1 MIHRCLAHSHF
12 ILIGKR
18 GTEKELIAQYI
29 HYHKT
34 DGNGLYASIKAWE
47 LLDVSLEKVD
57 KDIKTIYI
65 HSIDQL
71 DDGLSEKLWRKIVSL
86 KGKGMTIIMDMIE
99 QQQALGIYEED
110 IVRIYIP
117 SLAERKEDLRELVT
131 SFILYFNQTLG
142 TSAIKMK
149 ENGLALL
156 AEYDWPGNVKELKAL
171 LKDAVLMEK
180 GYVIE
185 KELIESLLKQ
195 RGLEDVNISSD
206 FLIGTLEDIEKKII
220 EKVLE
225 EEEYNQTKAAKRLNI
240 NRSTL
245 WRKLKG

>member
-1 MIHRCLAHSHF
+1 
-12 ILIGKR
+12 
-18 GTEKELIAQYI
+18 LIAQYI

-34 DGNGLYASIKAWE
+34 HGNGLYASIEALD
-47 LLDVSLEKVD
+47 LLDISPEKVD

-65 HSIDQL
+65 HSVSLL
-71 DDGLSEKLWRKIVSL
+71 DDGLSEELWRKIKAL
-86 KGKGMTIIMDMIE
+86 KGRGMTTILAMTE
-99 QQQALGIYEED
+99 QQHALGIYEED
-110 IVRIYIP
+110 IIRIYIP
-117 SLAERKEDLRELVT
+117 SLGERKEDLRELVT
-131 SFILYFNQTLG
+131 SYILYFNQTLG

-156 AEYDWPGNVKELKAL
+156 AEYKWPGNVEELKAL

-180 GYVIE
+180 GYIIE
-185 KELIESLLKQ
+185 KELVESLLNQK
-195 RGLEDVNISSD
+195 GSVDGKISSD
-206 FLIGTLEDIEKKII
+206 FLMGTLEDIEKKII